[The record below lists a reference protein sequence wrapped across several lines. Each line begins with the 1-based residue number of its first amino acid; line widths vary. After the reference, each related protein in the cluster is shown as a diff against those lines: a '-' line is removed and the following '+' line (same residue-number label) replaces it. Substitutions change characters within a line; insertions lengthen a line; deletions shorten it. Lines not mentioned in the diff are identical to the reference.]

1 MRISDWSSD
10 VCSSDLVRVIEWNP
24 AGVYSDGC
32 QHENSWTRDMHSFQ
46 FESLPTR
53 VRFGS
58 GIIAGL
64 PAEAAHMG
72 LSRLLLLSSPQ
83 QLELAER
90 ASSLLSAYAFP
101 QFTPAP
107 LPPPLALTYTSLPIF
122 PTHPTSQLAFT
133 SFLFT

>member
-1 MRISDWSSD
+1 MGAGTVRRPI
-10 VCSSDLVRVIEWNP
+10 VRVFEWNP

-64 PAEAAHMG
+64 PEEAAHMG
-72 LSRLLLLSSPQ
+72 LSRLLLLSTPQ
-83 QLELAER
+83 QVELAER
-90 ASSLLSAYAFP
+90 ASALLGAEAVA
-101 QFTPAP
+101 QFNQARSEERRVGKGCVGTCQ
-107 LPPPLALTYTSLPIF
+107 TR
-122 PTHPTSQLAFT
+122 
-133 SFLFT
+133 

>member
-64 PAEAAHMG
+64 PEEAAHMG
-72 LSRLLLLSSPQ
+72 LSRLLLLSTPQ
-83 QLELAER
+83 QVELAER
-90 ASSLLSAYAFP
+90 ASDRKSTRLNS
-101 QFTPAP
+101 
-107 LPPPLALTYTSLPIF
+107 S
-122 PTHPTSQLAFT
+122 H
-133 SFLFT
+133 

>member
-1 MRISDWSSD
+1 MGAGTVRRPI
-10 VCSSDLVRVIEWNP
+10 VRVFEWNP

-64 PAEAAHMG
+64 PEEAAHMG
-72 LSRLLLLSSPQ
+72 LSRLLLLSTPQ
-83 QLELAER
+83 QVELAER
-90 ASSLLSAYAFP
+90 ASALLGAEDRKRP
-101 QFTPAP
+101 R
-107 LPPPLALTYTSLPIF
+107 LTS
-122 PTHPTSQLAFT
+122 SQ
-133 SFLFT
+133 